1 MELALL
7 QFLVI
12 NMYTLYTNTIHGL
25 GIDYFKTNDECLKFI
40 NKIKPKGYKI
50 VPTEN
55 QLPMQFY
62 PAFYW
67 NEEKNSPDINIFI
80 AIELK
85 KEELRIIREPLLQKL
100 DILFIKALEQDN
112 QDYKNK
118 IINYKNMLR
127 NITNGFFP
135 SDINIL
141 LYFYPSVLNEIA
153 LFVQN

>member
-25 GIDYFKTNDECLKFI
+25 GIDHFNTNDECLKFI
-40 NKIKPKGYKI
+40 EKIKPKAYKI
-50 VPTEN
+50 VPVEN

-67 NEEKNSPDINIFI
+67 NEEKNSPDINLYV

-85 KEELRIIREPLLQKL
+85 KEELRILREPLLQKL

-118 IINYKNMLR
+118 IVNYKNALR

-135 SDINIL
+135 SDVGIL
-141 LYFYPSVLNEIA
+141 LYFYPTILNEIN